1 MSKIIDK
8 NLKSWFTH
16 GWATYKNSW
25 KVLIPSV
32 IIVNLLYKLFDV
44 FRIMP
49 GEKGYYLYFSMEI
62 IIIPFFL
69 TSVLSIGLAYLS
81 LKAVRK
87 ERPGFGVILSGFKC
101 YFNSVGTALLYGI
114 FMFFALIPMI
124 VVGLIAGLIMGI
136 SSSAG
141 VRISSILI
149 SIPFGLLGLIFFIYI
164 ITRYSLCYYAM
175 MDKKLSPMDSIKFSK
190 KITAGHIK
198 KIFVLGFLG
207 FLFILPTL
215 YVPLYLPYSLGAYI
229 KITML
234 TVSIFVCL
242 PWINVCYAS
251 VYESLLPEGIQEEI
265 ETEIKS

>member
-1 MSKIIDK
+1 MKKIIDK

-16 GWATYKNSW
+16 GWATYKSSW

-32 IIVNLLYKLFDV
+32 IIVNLLYILFDI
-44 FRIMP
+44 FQIMP
-49 GEKGYYLYFSMEI
+49 GEKGYYLYFSMKI
-62 IIIPFFL
+62 IIIPFFIG
-69 TSVLSIGLAYLS
+69 SIFSIGLAYLS

-87 ERPGFGVILSGFKC
+87 EQPDFGIILSGFKC
-101 YFNSVGTALLYGI
+101 YSNSVGTALLYGI
-114 FMFFALIPMI
+114 FMLFALIPMV

-136 SSSAG
+136 SSSSG

-149 SIPFGLLGLIFFIYI
+149 SVPFGLLGLIFFIYI

-175 MDKKLSPMDSIKFSK
+175 MDQKLSPMDSIKFSK

-198 KIFVLGFLG
+198 KIFVLGFLW

-215 YVPLYLPYSLGAYI
+215 YIPLHLPYSFEAYI

-234 TVSIFVCL
+234 AISIFVCL
-242 PWINVCYAS
+242 PWINVCYAA
-251 VYESLLPEGIQEEI
+251 VYESLLPEEI
-265 ETEIKS
+265 EEEIKS